1 MKVAFVTI
9 LMVLSQ
15 FATAKIADFNSL
27 IKEHSKLQNELHES
41 ISADTSEAVENS
53 GAEMEKKP
61 EIIVVDMNREV
72 YSQAKIPK
80 KNAKKTSIKKK
91 YNKADDIEEK
101 HFLRLGEELNSA
113 N

>member
-1 MKVAFVTI
+1 MKILFVTF

-15 FATAKIADFNSL
+15 VATAKIADFNSL

-41 ISADTSEAVENS
+41 IA
-53 GAEMEKKP
+53 AETTETIEVNGDKLDKKP
-61 EIIVVDMNREV
+61 EIIVLDTNREV
-72 YSQAKIPK
+72 YAQAQIPIKHGK
-80 KNAKKTSIKKK
+80 KAGNKKK

-101 HFLRLGEELNSA
+101 HFLRLGEELNNA

>member
-1 MKVAFVTI
+1 MKILFVTF

-15 FATAKIADFNSL
+15 VATAKIADFNSL

-41 ISADTSEAVENS
+41 IAAQTAVETEPTS
-53 GAEMEKKP
+53 DELDKKP
-61 EIIVVDMNREV
+61 EIIVLDTNREV
-72 YSQAKIPK
+72 YAQAQIPK
-80 KNAKKTSIKKK
+80 KHGKKAANKKK

-101 HFLRLGEELNSA
+101 HFQRLGEELNSA